1 MNSHLSHALSHSIYS
16 SIAALLTGF
25 VGAWLANTLFYDVV
39 HALSWFDIGLFL
51 PIVLVAASAKAS
63 NNLTNRN
70 RQIAFYLV
78 GYLSLIWYQAPE
90 TGVQVLLKG
99 TMLAIVVYAVV
110 RSSTPI
116 FDDWK
121 TGNLDLRIVGL
132 MSVIIGSLINSYLD
146 GKLGYTGFA
155 ELFFPA
161 FLAILS
167 AQILITGFNIEQD
180 NNEPFKLYFLIPVA
194 LLVGQILFINLAS
207 EALLRPGMVISLAL
221 LSAAISLPYRLFC
234 LFLPT
239 AILVNAIQFSLN
251 PYLQEIVT
259 DRVLLTLAVVAL
271 TSSFI
276 ASMLQKL
283 KKTQASLL
291 KSATQLS
298 RTVNR
303 FDRVSS
309 VADISLFEQMDA
321 KGSLWGNS
329 QLYDL
334 LQTPN
339 ESLLTVNDLLEQ
351 LTLNDSPV
359 HLETITP
366 QEGVP
371 FKAIVTITHNESK
384 EKKTLL
390 TVNRDKQGFI
400 YGSLVDQTEI
410 IIRGDI
416 AVNAIKQAEQFKDEK
431 ENLTDLLQKASVNAS
446 FDVVTI
452 CPQKETVNFAFL
464 GKSIKFPGEEVP
476 LEELTSR
483 VKRSHKQALEYL
495 LEGRVDECELALD
508 LSTSETI
515 WWKVIR
521 VRHDEQKIELF
532 IQDISLS
539 KRSQDRFI
547 HSRGEAELA
556 IRKLNLATDTSGIGL
571 FDIDPINKKIRPSAT
586 LREMLDLPHIEQIS
600 IRAFLGLFD
609 DHGNQ
614 DFLYTLQHLSKL
626 QGSKRF
632 NVIINNG
639 VEDRFFDV
647 TLTSQGLLAVDRQIL
662 GSMIETTDRQ
672 RLIEESKQLLHQSN
686 LSFNHLQER
695 FESEK
700 RLFGII
706 AHEIRTPVSAIK
718 MMLEDDNDHTVD
730 INHSVNHLLEL
741 IDDLRNVVKPE
752 QQTARQRKSGQLST
766 IVREV
771 CNSMQ
776 SSAKEVNI
784 DLRLMAIDWQDP
796 ETYFDITSLKQ
807 MMINLLRNAFLHS
820 GASEVAVELFKPS
833 IETNVAHYSIKISD
847 NGKGIST
854 EYQANLFDAYYRG
867 DSEADGSGIGLYL
880 CMQIAHELG
889 GTIHYEDTP
898 GGGATFLINV
908 TVDLISTD
916 SSPSEPNKLQETEQE
931 AKTVLP
937 KSLDLSNKRV
947 LVAED
952 NLMIR
957 TLTKKILEGLGAEV
971 VAEED
976 GQLALQTA
984 KEREFDLVVTDIF
997 MPNLDGYGLTS
1008 GLREIGFTGP
1018 IVGVSAATIGEERDR
1033 LIEAGA
1039 SVALAKPLSVEK
1051 LTAALQSI
1059 DQSI

>member
-1 MNSHLSHALSHSIYS
+1 MNSHLSHALSHPIHS

-25 VGAWLANTLFYDVV
+25 VGAWLASTLFYDVV

-78 GYLSLIWYQAPE
+78 GYLSLLWYQAPE
-90 TGVQVLLKG
+90 TGVQVLVKG
-99 TMLAIVVYAVV
+99 AMLAIVVYAVV

-121 TGNLDLRIVGL
+121 AENLDLHIVGL

-146 GKLGYTGFA
+146 GKSGYTGFA

-167 AQILITGFNIEQD
+167 ARILIAGFNIEQD

-194 LLVGQILFINLAS
+194 LLVGQILFVNLAS
-207 EALLRPGMVISLAL
+207 EAFLRPGMLISLAL

-239 AILVNAIQFSLN
+239 AILVNAIEFSLS
-251 PYLQEIVT
+251 PYIQEIVT
-259 DRVLLTLAVVAL
+259 DRVLLTLVVVAL
-271 TSSFI
+271 TSSLI
-276 ASMLQKL
+276 ASILQKL
-283 KKTQASLL
+283 KKTQESLL

-298 RTVNR
+298 RAINR

-309 VADISLFEQMDA
+309 FADVSLFEQKDA

-339 ESLLTVNDLLEQ
+339 ESLLTINDLLEQ

-359 HLETITP
+359 RLETITP
-366 QEGVP
+366 QGNIP
-371 FKAIVTITHNESK
+371 FKAIVTITKNESK

-390 TVNRDKQGFI
+390 SVNRDEQGFI
-400 YGSLVDQTEI
+400 YGSLVDQTELI
-410 IIRGDI
+410 NRGDI
-416 AVNAIKQAEQFKDEK
+416 AVKSIKQADHFEV
-431 ENLTDLLQKASVNAS
+431 ENKKLTTLLQKASKNAS
-446 FDVVTI
+446 FDLVTI
-452 CPQKETVNFAFL
+452 SPQKETVNFAFS
-464 GKSIKFPGEEVP
+464 GKGIKFPANEVS
-476 LEELTSR
+476 LDELTSR
-483 VKRSHKQALEYL
+483 VKRSHKQPLEYL
-495 LEGRVDECELALD
+495 LEGRIDECELALD
-508 LSTSETI
+508 LSKTETI

-521 VRHDEQKIELF
+521 IRDDEQKIKLF
-532 IQDISLS
+532 IHDISS
-539 KRSQDRFI
+539 AKRSQDRFI
-547 HSRGEAELA
+547 QSRGEAELA
-556 IRKLNLATDTSGIGL
+556 IRKLNITTDTSGIGL
-571 FDIDPINKKIRPSAT
+571 FEIDPINENIRPSAT
-586 LREMLDLPHIEQIS
+586 LREMLDLPHSKQIS

-614 DFLYTLQHLSKL
+614 DFIYTLQHISKL
-626 QGSKRF
+626 QGSKHF

-672 RLIEESKQLLHQSN
+672 KLIEESKQLLHQSN
-686 LSFNHLQER
+686 LSFVHLQER

-784 DLRLMAIDWQDP
+784 DLSLMAIDWQDP
-796 ETYFDITSLKQ
+796 ETYFDTTPLKQ
-807 MMINLLRNAFLHS
+807 MIINLLRNAFLHS

-833 IETNVAHYSIKISD
+833 IETNIAHYSIKISD
-847 NGKGIST
+847 NGRGISK
-854 EYQANLFDAYYRG
+854 EYQDNLFDAYYRG
-867 DSEADGSGIGLYL
+867 DSKADGSGIGLYL

-889 GTIHYEDTP
+889 GTIQYEDTP
-898 GGGATFLINV
+898 SGGATFLINIA
-908 TVDLISTD
+908 VDLISTD
-916 SSPSEPNKLQETEQE
+916 SIPSEPNKLQETEQE
-931 AKTVLP
+931 AETVLP
-937 KSLDLSNKRV
+937 KTLDLSNKRV

-957 TLTKKILEGLGAEV
+957 TLTKKMLEV
-971 VAEED
+971 
-976 GQLALQTA
+976 
-984 KEREFDLVVTDIF
+984 
-997 MPNLDGYGLTS
+997 S
-1008 GLREIGFTGP
+1008 GLRWLP
-1018 IVGVSAATIGEERDR
+1018 RRMVNS
-1033 LIEAGA
+1033 
-1039 SVALAKPLSVEK
+1039 P
-1051 LTAALQSI
+1051 
-1059 DQSI
+1059 